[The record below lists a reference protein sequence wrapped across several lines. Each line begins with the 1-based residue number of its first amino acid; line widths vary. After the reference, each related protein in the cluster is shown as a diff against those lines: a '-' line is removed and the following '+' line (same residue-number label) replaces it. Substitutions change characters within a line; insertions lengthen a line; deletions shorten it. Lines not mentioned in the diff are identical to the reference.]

1 MQDKKRDRSHDGLHK
16 SYTDCTECSQCQLL
30 AATDT
35 DPSHCSLLQS
45 HSLMIQKCAIPL
57 LQNQQTCYN
66 QWMTACK
73 SQRWGVAYWGRAPR
87 CPLKCRP
94 SPSAW
99 PLLLCCGGYDA
110 LGGSGRKHY
119 SYVASHSACG
129 MHGENMASHEET
141 DVQCMISAKCTSSI
155 LPTHRIY
162 IDIQCT
168 YIRTHV
174 HTHSLHLRMY
184 VCSHC

>member
-16 SYTDCTECSQCQLL
+16 SYTDCTECSQCRLL

-35 DPSHCSLLQS
+35 DLSHCSLLQS
-45 HSLMIQKCAIPL
+45 HSLMIQKYAIQL

-73 SQRWGVAYWGRAPR
+73 SQRRGATYWGRAPR
-87 CPLKCRP
+87 CPLECRP

-119 SYVASHSACG
+119 SYVASHSVVGCMGKIWLA
-129 MHGENMASHEET
+129 MKKQMYNAWLVPN
-141 DVQCMISAKCTSSI
+141 VQVPFFPHIGYTLTFSV
-155 LPTHRIY
+155 R
-162 IDIQCT
+162 T
-168 YIRTHV
+168 YIRTY
-174 HTHSLHLRMY
+174 T
-184 VCSHC
+184 